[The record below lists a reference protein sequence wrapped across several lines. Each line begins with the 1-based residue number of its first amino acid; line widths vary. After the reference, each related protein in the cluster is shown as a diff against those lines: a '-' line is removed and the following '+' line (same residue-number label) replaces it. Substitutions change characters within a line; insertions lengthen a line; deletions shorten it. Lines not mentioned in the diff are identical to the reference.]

1 MLDITAYLVSVGSR
15 TTKQIALLII
25 INADDSIYRQKI
37 LIIDSNSQRNYITR
51 KLAGRLKLETKNS
64 HILQTFLEI
73 TKPKRLL
80 HQ

>member
-1 MLDITAYLVSVGSR
+1 MLDITAYLISVGGR

-37 LIIDSNSQRNYITR
+37 LMIDSNSQRNYITR
-51 KLAGRLKLETKNS
+51 NLAARLKLKTKNS
-64 HILQTFLEI
+64 HILKTFLET

>member
-1 MLDITAYLVSVGSR
+1 MLDITAYLVSVGGR
-15 TTKQIALLII
+15 TTKQIALLI

-37 LIIDSNSQRNYITR
+37 LIIDSNSHRNYITR

-64 HILQTFLEI
+64 HILQTFLET

>member
-1 MLDITAYLVSVGSR
+1 MLDITAYLVSVGGR
-15 TTKQIALLII
+15 TTKQIALLI

-37 LIIDSNSQRNYITR
+37 LIIDSNSQRNYITG

-64 HILQTFLEI
+64 HILQTFLEK

>member
-1 MLDITAYLVSVGSR
+1 MLDITAYLISVGGR

-37 LIIDSNSQRNYITR
+37 LMIDSNSQRNYITR
-51 KLAGRLKLETKNS
+51 KLARRLKLETKNS
-64 HILQTFLEI
+64 HILQTFLET